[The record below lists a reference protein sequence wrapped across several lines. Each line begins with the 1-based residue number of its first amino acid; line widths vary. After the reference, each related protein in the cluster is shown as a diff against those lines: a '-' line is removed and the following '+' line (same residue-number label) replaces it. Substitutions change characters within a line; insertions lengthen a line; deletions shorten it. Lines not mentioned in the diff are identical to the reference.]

1 MPDLTLNDTE
11 HISLCEALDRVLNK
25 GAVVVG
31 EVTISVANID
41 LIYLELQ
48 LILTSIEKAR
58 EIGKLNRV
66 SMYGDKQ

>member
-11 HISLCEALDRVLNK
+11 HISLCEALDRILYK

-58 EIGKLNRV
+58 EIGKLSRGA
-66 SMYGDKQ
+66 MYGDKQ